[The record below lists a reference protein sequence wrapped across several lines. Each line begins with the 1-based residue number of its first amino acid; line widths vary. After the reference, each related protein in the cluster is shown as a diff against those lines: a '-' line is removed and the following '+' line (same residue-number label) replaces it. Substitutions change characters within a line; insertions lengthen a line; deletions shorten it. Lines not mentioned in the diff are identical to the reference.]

1 MRYQSW
7 ERENHHQG
15 RGPAPQPLGTM
26 CGDQA
31 RDPGAHP
38 LGALKPR
45 SAGEKR
51 QRHLGAG
58 TAWHVRG
65 TGWGHGADDFMN
77 KEGSRRWSEGLAGPD
92 QLGEGSTVLKFRG

>member
-1 MRYQSW
+1 M
-7 ERENHHQG
+7 
-15 RGPAPQPLGTM
+15 GTT
-26 CGDQA
+26 CRDQA

-38 LGALKPR
+38 LGELKPR

-58 TAWHVRG
+58 TTWHVRG
-65 TGWGHGADDFMN
+65 TGWGHGVDDIMN

-92 QLGEGSTVLKFRG
+92 TAGRGVYISKIQRVMASQ

>member
-1 MRYQSW
+1 
-7 ERENHHQG
+7 
-15 RGPAPQPLGTM
+15 M

-77 KEGSRRWSEGLAGPD
+77 KEGSRRSEGLAGPD